1 MALKFLI
8 VIEKDEIFND
18 NPTGTLRFG
27 DVMFHRDLLSEKDLG
42 KVYTRGGGSYLINDN
57 SDTFVLYDESAD
69 FGVPKFEEYEW
80 KEFKCPNWLANYK
93 RVVYRP
99 SRYSKTN
106 EIDITKLLKYDGH

>member
-27 DVMFHRDLLSEKDLG
+27 DVRFHRDLLSEKDLG
-42 KVYTRGGGSYLINDN
+42 KVYTRGGGLYLINDDN
-57 SDTFVLYDESAD
+57 DTFVLYDESFD
-69 FGVPKFEEYEW
+69 FGAPKFEEYEW
-80 KEFKCPNWLANYK
+80 KELKCPNWLAKYK